1 MSLKDLMFK
10 NWGTLRELPA
20 IINCMIE
27 KESTVRVTIHI
38 SPLRV
43 KSTKYILRCM
53 HNSVQGR
60 NENTDQKIPLGN
72 TFLESS
78 SWGWGEERMV
88 CIE

>member
-27 KESTVRVTIHI
+27 KESAVRVAIHI

-43 KSTKYILRCM
+43 NSTKYILMCVCHTVCSAGMRT
-53 HNSVQGR
+53 QTR
-60 NENTDQKIPLGN
+60 K
-72 TFLESS
+72 FL
-78 SWGWGEERMV
+78 
-88 CIE
+88 